1 MSLAL
6 VVGVGI
12 VMAVMLFMA
21 FNLDK
26 EHEFLKSILIIFSF
40 AMLLIIP
47 ASIFDNCD
55 NCDTFISNQT
65 ELYVYGNNF
74 TDNSIHWDEVHSG
87 DNPDFSDKILNEPD
101 GVFLFHKNITYE
113 YETICSCET
122 GGSLAFIKAVKWVY
136 VVFIAYLIV
145 YLFVKSSFFLS
156 MTNNRRRKR

>member
-1 MSLAL
+1 MTMFFVAW
-6 VVGVGI
+6 VVGFITGI
-12 VMAVMLFMA
+12 FMVP
-21 FNLDK
+21 
-26 EHEFLKSILIIFSF
+26 E
-40 AMLLIIP
+40 
-47 ASIFDNCD
+47 
-55 NCDTFISNQT
+55 
-65 ELYVYGNNF
+65 
-74 TDNSIHWDEVHSG
+74 
-87 DNPDFSDKILNEPD
+87 KILNDPD